1 VPHTSAHRHGPDR
14 GQLLSV
20 DSLPGTRTG
29 QVVVE
34 VTGEVDTYTAPV
46 LDLCLRS
53 HAGRHGIREVMVDL
67 RGVTYLGT
75 AGVTALA
82 RARQRYRMRGARL
95 VIRTGGRRSIEHALR
110 QTGLAGVVDDG

>member
-1 VPHTSAHRHGPDR
+1 MPFTSAHRDGNDP

-20 DSLPGTRTG
+20 SSLPGTRAG

-53 HAGRHGIREVMVDL
+53 QARR
-67 RGVTYLGT
+67 RGS
-75 AGVTALA
+75 A
-82 RARQRYRMRGARL
+82 R
-95 VIRTGGRRSIEHALR
+95 S
-110 QTGLAGVVDDG
+110 